1 MRIRTPYLR
10 GFRFL
15 PYFFVIS
22 MIAATFSKAQTTTAS
37 FQGTVADATGAV
49 LPGAQVTASNVET
62 GLKRTTTTS
71 DEGRFL
77 LSELPPGSYEI
88 TVTLPGFDT
97 LVRKGMTL
105 TVGQQASLRLTMN
118 VGTVDQHVIV
128 TGDAPL
134 VETTQSSVS
143 GVVEERRITDLP
155 LNGRDFTQ
163 LALVEPA
170 VVSLRNTGSGEI
182 GRGFGTRMSVAGSR
196 PDQTSWLLDGMNIKG
211 STQFGTPGSAGGGL
225 LGVDGV
231 REFQVLTTNYSSEFG
246 GTSGGVVNMVTKSGT
261 NQLHGSVYEFLRNS
275 ALDAAAWEDNAF
287 GAGKPAFKRNQFG
300 FSLGG
305 PIRKDQTFFF
315 ANYEGLRQPKGFTN
329 VAFVPDENVHKGL
342 VPNPN
347 GGLQQVKIADSIA
360 DLLKLWPS
368 PNVPGSSAAGV
379 GLLSSSVSQR
389 TSENYFMVRLDHR
402 LSDNQSLFGR
412 FSFDQASQDNPD
424 TIPVDDF
431 KLETKPRYAT
441 IQLVSVWTPKL
452 LSTTRVGM
460 SRNNIALNIAMNV
473 TYPRSVF
480 FLNQQFPPE
489 IMIPGAG
496 LTNFGPDASNIQ
508 AAIQQLYQ
516 VQEGITYTPGG
527 RHTFK
532 FGFDFEKLDPNLNS
546 GPNNN
551 GMFRWATIADFV
563 QDNPLQQL
571 STSLP
576 GNVPER
582 TFRQNLFGFYFNDDW
597 KMTSKFTWNLGL
609 RYEPYTGP
617 SEKWGRVSVVKDWLT
632 ATHYDTGGQMFQSP
646 GNKYFAPR
654 VGFAWDP
661 QGNGKTAIRG
671 GFGVFYVPLST
682 YVYSRA
688 SYRNAPFSGSIQQV
702 PRDAQGRVSNFA
714 SVLPYIYS
722 IAPSFLT
729 PQFGPTTS
737 PIMVQYNP
745 NATYEMKLNLTVER
759 QIGQD
764 VSLSI
769 GYLGGRGYHLTRT
782 TDVNVRYP
790 TQVNGRVFVDS
801 RSPVPNPAFF
811 QGQMVVTDSQS
822 FYNALRAQLK
832 KRLSRSYQFQVSYT
846 WSKSIDDATAGSSNT
861 AYPTEGTSSQLWG
874 TKADRGLSALNQT
887 HNFVVNGI
895 WSLPSPSGSRAVSS
909 VLGGWEVTG
918 IFTAVTGTPFTPTLS
933 GSNVND
939 NGRPGGGS
947 RLRMPDWVGGRSFSS
962 ITSGTTAGCTFVNGI
977 PGPFIPDRPNS
988 VAPGQTLGS
997 PTLWFDPCAFA
1008 VPPSGF
1014 YGNLGRGTF
1023 IGPGTVNFDMSL
1035 GKSIPLKF
1043 REGTRLEF
1051 RSDFFNLFNR
1061 PNFADPATQ
1070 VLNANNNT
1078 PISTAGQITRT
1089 VTSSRQLQFSLKLVF

>member
-1 MRIRTPYLR
+1 MDGFSLSRCPENALRTIDFHLVEQKVLPPDQGLSGFPTSRHCHTYILTCRLYPFTLRAVQVTVAAVIDRCYSSNRSATDVHFSVYLTIRRTENKLASARAVQWRIAMRIRIPYR
-10 GFRFL
+10 RSFRFL
-15 PYFFVIS
+15 LYSFLIL
-22 MIAATFSKAQTTTAS
+22 MIAASLAVAQTTTAA
-37 FQGTVADATGAV
+37 FQGTVTDTTGAV
-49 LPGAQVTASNVET
+49 IPAAQVTASNVET
-62 GLKRTTTTS
+62 GLKRATMTN
-71 DEGRFL
+71 EAGRFL
-77 LSELPPGSYEI
+77 LSELPPGSYEM
-88 TVTLPGFDT
+88 TVTLPGFET

-105 TVGQQASLRLTMN
+105 TVGQQANLALVMN
-118 VGTVDQHVIV
+118 VGTIDQRVVV
-128 TGDAPL
+128 TGDAPI

-143 GVVEERRITDLP
+143 GVVEERRITELP

-287 GAGKPAFKRNQFG
+287 GSGKPAFKRNQFG

-347 GGLQQVKIADSIA
+347 GGLQQVKIAYSTA

-368 PNVPGSSAAGV
+368 PNVPGSSAASV

-389 TSENYFMVRLDHR
+389 ISENYFMVRLDHR
-402 LSDNQSLFGR
+402 LSDSQSLFGR

-532 FGFDFEKLDPNLNS
+532 FGFDFEKLD
-546 GPNNN
+546 
-551 GMFRWATIADFV
+551 
-563 QDNPLQQL
+563 Q
-571 STSLP
+571 
-576 GNVPER
+576 
-582 TFRQNLFGFYFNDDW
+582 
-597 KMTSKFTWNLGL
+597 
-609 RYEPYTGP
+609 
-617 SEKWGRVSVVKDWLT
+617 
-632 ATHYDTGGQMFQSP
+632 
-646 GNKYFAPR
+646 
-654 VGFAWDP
+654 
-661 QGNGKTAIRG
+661 
-671 GFGVFYVPLST
+671 
-682 YVYSRA
+682 
-688 SYRNAPFSGSIQQV
+688 
-702 PRDAQGRVSNFA
+702 
-714 SVLPYIYS
+714 
-722 IAPSFLT
+722 
-729 PQFGPTTS
+729 
-737 PIMVQYNP
+737 
-745 NATYEMKLNLTVER
+745 
-759 QIGQD
+759 
-764 VSLSI
+764 
-769 GYLGGRGYHLTRT
+769 
-782 TDVNVRYP
+782 
-790 TQVNGRVFVDS
+790 
-801 RSPVPNPAFF
+801 
-811 QGQMVVTDSQS
+811 
-822 FYNALRAQLK
+822 
-832 KRLSRSYQFQVSYT
+832 
-846 WSKSIDDATAGSSNT
+846 
-861 AYPTEGTSSQLWG
+861 
-874 TKADRGLSALNQT
+874 
-887 HNFVVNGI
+887 
-895 WSLPSPSGSRAVSS
+895 
-909 VLGGWEVTG
+909 
-918 IFTAVTGTPFTPTLS
+918 
-933 GSNVND
+933 
-939 NGRPGGGS
+939 
-947 RLRMPDWVGGRSFSS
+947 
-962 ITSGTTAGCTFVNGI
+962 
-977 PGPFIPDRPNS
+977 
-988 VAPGQTLGS
+988 
-997 PTLWFDPCAFA
+997 
-1008 VPPSGF
+1008 
-1014 YGNLGRGTF
+1014 
-1023 IGPGTVNFDMSL
+1023 
-1035 GKSIPLKF
+1035 
-1043 REGTRLEF
+1043 
-1051 RSDFFNLFNR
+1051 
-1061 PNFADPATQ
+1061 
-1070 VLNANNNT
+1070 
-1078 PISTAGQITRT
+1078 
-1089 VTSSRQLQFSLKLVF
+1089 

>member
-1 MRIRTPYLR
+1 MRIRTLYWL
-10 GFRFL
+10 L
-15 PYFFVIS
+15 LYSFVILT
-22 MIAATFSKAQTTTAS
+22 IAASFSTAQTITAA
-37 FQGTVADATGAV
+37 FQGTVTDSSGAV

-62 GLKRTTTTS
+62 GLKRTTTTG

-88 TVTLPGFDT
+88 TVTLAGFET
-97 LVRKGMTL
+97 LVRKGLTL
-105 TVGQQASLRLTMN
+105 TVGQQASLALAMK
-118 VGTVDQHVIV
+118 VGAVGEQLVV
-128 TGDAPL
+128 TGDAPI
-134 VETTQSSVS
+134 VETTQSSVA
-143 GVVEERRITDLP
+143 GVVEERRITELP

-170 VVSLRNTGSGEI
+170 VVSLRNTGSGEV
-182 GRGFGTRMSVAGSR
+182 GRGFGVRMSVAGSR

-261 NQLHGSVYEFLRNS
+261 NQFHGTVYEFLRNS

-287 GAGKPAFKRNQFG
+287 GNGKPPFKRNQFG

-305 PIRKDQTFFF
+305 PIRKDRTFFF
-315 ANYEGLRQPKGFTN
+315 FNYEGLRQPKGFTK
-329 VAFVPDENVHKGL
+329 VGVVPDENAHKGL
-342 VPNPN
+342 VPALN
-347 GGLQQVKIADSIA
+347 GSGLQQVKIADSIA
-360 DLLKLWPS
+360 DLLKLWPT
-368 PNVPGSSAAGV
+368 PNVPGSSAGGV
-379 GLLSSSVSQR
+379 GFLGSSVTQR
-389 TSENYFMVRLDHR
+389 TSENYYMMRLDHS
-402 LSDNQSLFGR
+402 LSESQSLFGR

-424 TIPVDDF
+424 LIPVDNF

-441 IQLVSVWTPKL
+441 IQLVSIWTPKL
-452 LSTTRVGM
+452 LSTTRVGVN
-460 SRNNIALNIAMNV
+460 RNNIGLNIAMNV
-473 TYPRSVF
+473 KYPRNVF
-480 FLNQQFPPE
+480 FLNQDFPPE
-489 IMIPGAG
+489 IQIPGAG
-496 LTNFGPDASNIQ
+496 LSNYGPDASNVQ
-508 AAIQQLYQ
+508 TTIQQLYQ
-516 VQEGITYTPGG
+516 VQESIAYTTGN
-527 RHTFK
+527 HSLK
-532 FGFDFEKLDPNLNS
+532 FGFDFDKMDPNLNG

-551 GMFRWATIADFV
+551 GMFRWASIADFL

-576 GNVPER
+576 GNQPYR

-597 KMTSKFTWNLGL
+597 KMNSKLTWNLGL
-609 RYEPYTGP
+609 RYEPYTAP

-654 VGFAWDP
+654 VGFAFDP

-671 GFGVFYVPLST
+671 GFGVFYVPLTT

-688 SYRNAPFSGSIQQV
+688 ATRNAPFSGSIQQT
-702 PRDAQGRVSNFA
+702 PRDAQGRVANFA
-714 SVLPYIYS
+714 SALAYVNS
-722 IAPSFLT
+722 IAPGFLT

-737 PIMVQYNP
+737 PIMVQYRP
-745 NATYEMKLNLTVER
+745 DASYEMKVNLTVER

-764 VSLSI
+764 FSVSV
-769 GYLGGRGYHLTRT
+769 GYVGGRGFHLTRT

-790 TQVNGRVFVDS
+790 TIVNGRTFVDG
-801 RSPVPNPAFF
+801 RNPVPNPALF
-811 QGQMVVTDSQS
+811 QGQLVVTDSQS
-822 FYNALRAQLK
+822 FYNALRTQLK
-832 KRLSRSYQFQVSYT
+832 KRFSRSYQFQVSYT

-861 AYPTEGTSSQLWG
+861 AYPTEGTSSQLWR

-887 HNFVVNGI
+887 HNLVVNGI
-895 WSLPSPSGSRAVSS
+895 WNLPSPSGPRVVSS
-909 VLGGWEVTG
+909 LLGGWEVTG
-918 IFTAVTGTPFTPTLS
+918 IFTAVSGTPFTPTIS

-939 NGRPGGGS
+939 NGKPGGGS

-962 ITSGTTAGCTFVNGI
+962 ITSGTTAGCTFLGGI
-977 PGPFIPDRPNS
+977 PGPYIAGRPNS
-988 VAPGQTLGS
+988 VAPGRKLGT
-997 PTLWFDPCAFA
+997 PVLWFDPCAFA
-1008 VPPSGF
+1008 VPPAGF
-1014 YGNLGRGTF
+1014 YGNLGRGTL
-1023 IGPGTVNFDMSL
+1023 IGPGTVNFDTSL
-1035 GKSIPLKF
+1035 GKNIAL

-1051 RSDFFNLFNR
+1051 RSEFFNIFNR
-1061 PNFADPATQ
+1061 PNFADPANQ

-1078 PISTAGQITRT
+1078 PISTAGQITST

>member
-143 GVVEERRITDLP
+143 GVVEEKRITDLP

-287 GAGKPAFKRNQFG
+287 GSGKPAFKRNQFG

-347 GGLQQVKIADSIA
+347 GGGLQQVKIADSIA

-460 SRNNIALNIAMNV
+460 SR
-473 TYPRSVF
+473 
-480 FLNQQFPPE
+480 
-489 IMIPGAG
+489 
-496 LTNFGPDASNIQ
+496 
-508 AAIQQLYQ
+508 
-516 VQEGITYTPGG
+516 
-527 RHTFK
+527 
-532 FGFDFEKLDPNLNS
+532 
-546 GPNNN
+546 
-551 GMFRWATIADFV
+551 
-563 QDNPLQQL
+563 
-571 STSLP
+571 
-576 GNVPER
+576 
-582 TFRQNLFGFYFNDDW
+582 
-597 KMTSKFTWNLGL
+597 
-609 RYEPYTGP
+609 
-617 SEKWGRVSVVKDWLT
+617 
-632 ATHYDTGGQMFQSP
+632 
-646 GNKYFAPR
+646 
-654 VGFAWDP
+654 
-661 QGNGKTAIRG
+661 
-671 GFGVFYVPLST
+671 
-682 YVYSRA
+682 
-688 SYRNAPFSGSIQQV
+688 
-702 PRDAQGRVSNFA
+702 
-714 SVLPYIYS
+714 
-722 IAPSFLT
+722 
-729 PQFGPTTS
+729 TTS
-737 PIMVQYNP
+737 
-745 NATYEMKLNLTVER
+745 
-759 QIGQD
+759 
-764 VSLSI
+764 
-769 GYLGGRGYHLTRT
+769 H
-782 TDVNVRYP
+782 
-790 TQVNGRVFVDS
+790 
-801 RSPVPNPAFF
+801 
-811 QGQMVVTDSQS
+811 
-822 FYNALRAQLK
+822 
-832 KRLSRSYQFQVSYT
+832 
-846 WSKSIDDATAGSSNT
+846 
-861 AYPTEGTSSQLWG
+861 
-874 TKADRGLSALNQT
+874 
-887 HNFVVNGI
+887 
-895 WSLPSPSGSRAVSS
+895 
-909 VLGGWEVTG
+909 
-918 IFTAVTGTPFTPTLS
+918 
-933 GSNVND
+933 
-939 NGRPGGGS
+939 
-947 RLRMPDWVGGRSFSS
+947 
-962 ITSGTTAGCTFVNGI
+962 
-977 PGPFIPDRPNS
+977 
-988 VAPGQTLGS
+988 
-997 PTLWFDPCAFA
+997 
-1008 VPPSGF
+1008 
-1014 YGNLGRGTF
+1014 
-1023 IGPGTVNFDMSL
+1023 
-1035 GKSIPLKF
+1035 
-1043 REGTRLEF
+1043 
-1051 RSDFFNLFNR
+1051 
-1061 PNFADPATQ
+1061 
-1070 VLNANNNT
+1070 
-1078 PISTAGQITRT
+1078 
-1089 VTSSRQLQFSLKLVF
+1089 